1 MSIVA
6 KLIAVYPALAK
17 GDAVED
23 PAAVKRLEQVNSAI
37 RTLLAAAVTLAVVLG
52 WLPKETDVQQVV
64 MVASGIYV
72 ALSSAYT
79 FVSAIVT
86 TRKLG
91 LEPPK

>member
-1 MSIVA
+1 MNIA
-6 KLIAVYPALAK
+6 EKLIAVYPALAK
-17 GDAVED
+17 GDMVED

-37 RTLLAAAVTLAVVLG
+37 LTLLAAAVTLAVVMG
-52 WLPKETDVQQVV
+52 WLPKETDVQEVV

-72 ALSSAYT
+72 TLSSVYT

-91 LEPPK
+91 IDPLK